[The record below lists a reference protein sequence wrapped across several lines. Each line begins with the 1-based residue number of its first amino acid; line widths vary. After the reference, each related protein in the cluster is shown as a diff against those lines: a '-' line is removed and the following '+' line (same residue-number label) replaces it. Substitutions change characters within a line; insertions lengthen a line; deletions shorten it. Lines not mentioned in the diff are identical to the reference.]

1 MKALT
6 LAVAVA
12 VVVAIIGV
20 QQSSADL
27 VIEVSASSTPICSLY
42 YWWRLV
48 YINKTLLQGP
58 ELMDGLTNGSPA
70 AAGQDNPEDSWKVSW
85 IKYRQSDYRQI

>member
-27 VIEVSASSTPICSLY
+27 VIE
-42 YWWRLV
+42 
-48 YINKTLLQGP
+48 GP

-70 AAGQDNPEDSWKVSW
+70 AAGQDNPEDSWKMPYTSFQRRARGCRFCCGCCPNMRGCG
-85 IKYRQSDYRQI
+85 ICCRF

>member
-12 VVVAIIGV
+12 VMVTIIGV

-27 VIEVSASSTPICSLY
+27 VIE
-42 YWWRLV
+42 
-48 YINKTLLQGP
+48 GP
-58 ELMDGLTNGSPA
+58 ELMDVLTNGSPA
-70 AAGQDNPEDSWKVSW
+70 AAAGQDVPEDSWKMPYNSFHVRPSRCRFCCGCCPGMRGCG
-85 IKYRQSDYRQI
+85 ICCRF